1 MFPVLETAL
10 YLIALIR
17 VRYSN
22 TKLTT
27 KFATIA
33 SLYVMISFCA
43 ASVALTESAFAFN
56 ITAAGDWGCNSNSK
70 NTVSKMNSKGPEVVL
85 GLGDYS
91 YADTANCW
99 FTIID
104 PIDGKMHI
112 SIGNHDDSSS
122 TLLNQ
127 YLSHFGLSRQYH
139 SFNYGNTHF
148 LALSTEMTSS
158 STQYEFAK
166 ADLQKASQNSNIH
179 WIIVFFHK
187 PMYTSSGANS
197 ADTTMRSKYHP
208 LFDQY
213 NVDIVLY
220 GHNHFYERSY
230 PLKYNSANPG
240 SPLKTTTATK
250 LYDNIDGTI
259 FATVGTGGQSLY
271 SYSSKAPFIVSQYK
285 GYGFMDLSI
294 GSTTLAVKFYA
305 NSDGTIKDSFTIN
318 KSTSGSLAPPESSPD
333 PAPPESSP
341 DSNSLVDGIL
351 NKYLG

>member
-1 MFPVLETAL
+1 MC
-10 YLIALIR
+10 
-17 VRYSN
+17 SN
-22 TKLTT
+22 TKLITR

-33 SLYVMISFCA
+33 SLYALISLCA

-56 ITAAGDWGCNSNSK
+56 VSSAGDWGCNSNTS
-70 NTVSKMNSKGPEVVL
+70 NTVSKMSNKGPEVVL

-99 FTIID
+99 FTVIK

-112 SIGNHDDSSS
+112 SIGNHDDGSS

-127 YLSHFGLSRQYH
+127 YLSHFGLTRQYY
-139 SFNYGNTHF
+139 SFNYGNAHF
-148 LALSTEMTSS
+148 LALSTEMSSS
-158 STQYEFAK
+158 STQYDFAK

-187 PMYTSSGANS
+187 PMYTSPGGHS
-197 ADTTMRSKYHP
+197 ADSTIRSKYHP

-213 NVDIVLY
+213 NVDIVLF
-220 GHNHFYERSY
+220 GHNHWYERSY

-240 SPLKTTTATK
+240 SPIKTTTATK

-259 FATVGTGGQSLY
+259 FATVGTGGQSQY

-285 GYGFMDLSI
+285 GYGFIDLSI
-294 GSTTLAVKFYA
+294 GSTTLAAKFYA

-318 KSTSGSLAPPESSPD
+318 KS
-333 PAPPESSP
+333 
-341 DSNSLVDGIL
+341 
-351 NKYLG
+351 

>member
-1 MFPVLETAL
+1 V
-10 YLIALIR
+10 
-17 VRYSN
+17 YSN
-22 TKLTT
+22 TKLITRRA
-27 KFATIA
+27 ATIA
-33 SLYVMISFCA
+33 SLYALISLCA
-43 ASVALTESAFAFN
+43 ASVALTESAFAYHLS
-56 ITAAGDWGCNSNSK
+56 AAGDWGCNSNSQ
-70 NTVSKMNSKGPEVVL
+70 NTVSKMNNKAPSVVL

-91 YADTANCW
+91 YQSTANCW
-99 FTIID
+99 FPVIK

-112 SIGNHDDSSS
+112 SIGNHDDGSS

-127 YLSHFGLSRQYH
+127 YLSHFGLSKQYY
-139 SFNYGNTHF
+139 SFTYGNAHF

-158 STQYEFAK
+158 STQYDFAK

-187 PMYTSSGANS
+187 PMYTSPGGHS
-197 ADTTMRSKYHP
+197 ADTTIRSKYHP

-213 NVDIVLY
+213 NVDLVLF

-240 SPLKTTTATK
+240 SPIKTSTATK

-285 GYGFMDLSI
+285 GYGFIDLSI
-294 GSTTLAVKFYA
+294 GSTTLAAKFYA
-305 NSDGTIKDSFTIN
+305 NSDGAIKDSFTIN
-318 KSTSGSLAPPESSPD
+318 KS
-333 PAPPESSP
+333 
-341 DSNSLVDGIL
+341 
-351 NKYLG
+351 

>member
-1 MFPVLETAL
+1 
-10 YLIALIR
+10 
-17 VRYSN
+17 
-22 TKLTT
+22 
-27 KFATIA
+27 
-33 SLYVMISFCA
+33 
-43 ASVALTESAFAFN
+43 
-56 ITAAGDWGCNSNSK
+56 
-70 NTVSKMNSKGPEVVL
+70 VSKINNKGPEVVL

-91 YADTANCW
+91 YQSTANCW

-240 SPLKTTTATK
+240 SPLKTTTATS
-250 LYDNIDGTI
+250 LYKNIDGTI
-259 FATVGTGGQSLY
+259 FATVGTGGDSPN

-294 GSTTLAVKFYA
+294 GLTTLAVKFYA
-305 NSDGTIKDSFTIN
+305 NSDGSVKDSFTIN
-318 KSTSGSLAPPESSPD
+318 KST
-333 PAPPESSP
+333 
-341 DSNSLVDGIL
+341 
-351 NKYLG
+351 